1 MIAVVSAGIGNIAS
15 VRNMIAKA
23 GGGEAAVVT
32 RPEGLREA
40 RKILLP
46 GVGSYDAGMEALGRD
61 GLADAI
67 REAASRGAQILGI
80 CLGMQLLFGSSE
92 EGRLPGL
99 GLIGGKVER
108 FRFPDAGYKI
118 PHIGWNVVRPV
129 RESPLFAPG
138 GDELRFYHVHSYHAV
153 CDDPGDVAAVTNY
166 GYDFACA
173 VQRGNVMGVQFHP
186 EKSHRFGIDLM
197 RRFIGAP
204 C

>member
-15 VRNMIAKA
+15 VRNMVAKA

-32 RPEGLREA
+32 DPEGLREA

-46 GVGSYDAGMEALGRD
+46 GVGAYDAGAEALGRN
-61 GLADAI
+61 GLSEAI
-67 REAASRGAQILGI
+67 REAVARGARILGI
-80 CLGMQLLFGSSE
+80 CLGMQLLFRSSE

-99 GLIGGKVER
+99 GLIGGRVER
-108 FRFPDAGYKI
+108 FRITEAGLKV
-118 PHIGWNVVRPV
+118 PHIGWNVVKPV
-129 RESPLFAPG
+129 RESTLFSPG
-138 GDELRFYHVHSYHAV
+138 GEELRYYHVHSYHAV
-153 CDDPGDVAAVTNY
+153 CDDPADVVAVTNH

-186 EKSHRFGIDLM
+186 EKSHRFGIALM
-197 RRFIGAP
+197 RRFIGDP